1 MGKGKSSAALQYIN
15 DSRDKR
21 YLYVTPYLSECQRVQ
36 IACPDLQFKEPSDT
50 GALPTKSADLLRLL
64 SEGQNVVL
72 SHELFKLLND
82 TAIDCI
88 KEFDYTLFLDEEIEV
103 VEQSGITQD
112 DLKILKEQHLIETDP
127 TSKRVMWLNSQYH
140 GDFERIK
147 REIQQKALYEVEL
160 NIILWQLPPGIFEA
174 FHQVYIMTFLFR
186 GSMLYLYFQ
195 KNGISFQYLH
205 VEKDSQGKYYFSQ
218 GYEEVSE
225 LEKSR
230 IKFLL
235 DVHDGRLN
243 TNYLP
248 ESKKKRDIQEYSGLS
263 SSWHQSRKNKEYI
276 NILKRNA
283 MNYIQN
289 YRHAPKNTVMWTTF
303 KPAVNKYENRRMKAN
318 CRWSGRISCNE
329 CTRPCGVN
337 FVSCNARAINRYADR
352 TTLIYLCNIF
362 PVPPVVQYL
371 SQGTTAEFDADLYAL
386 AQLMQW
392 IWRSAI
398 RRGEAVSL
406 YLPSARMRKLLLDW
420 LG

>member
-15 DSRDKR
+15 DNRDKR
-21 YLYVTPYLSECQRVQ
+21 YLYVAPYLSECERVQ
-36 IACPDLQFKEPSDT
+36 IACPDLHFKAPDT
-50 GALPTKSADLLRLL
+50 EVLPTKSADLLRLL

-82 TAIDCI
+82 TAIECI

-112 DLKILKEQHLIETDP
+112 DLKILKEQHLIETDL
-127 TSKRVMWLNSQYH
+127 TSKRVKWLDSQYH
-140 GDFERIK
+140 GDFERTK
-147 REIQQKALYEVEL
+147 REIQQKALYEVEQ

-174 FHQVYIMTFLFR
+174 FHQVYIMTFLFC

-195 KNGISFQYLH
+195 KYGISFQYLH
-205 VEKDSQGKYYFSQ
+205 VEKDSQEKYYFSQ

-225 LEKSR
+225 LEKAR
-230 IKFLL
+230 IKSLL
-235 DVHDGRLN
+235 DVYEGRLN

-248 ESKKKRDIQEYSGLS
+248 ESKRNRDIQEYSGLS

-276 NILKRNA
+276 NVLKRNA

-289 YRHAPKNTVMWTTF
+289 YRRVPKNTVMWTTF
-303 KPAVNKYENRRMKAN
+303 KFAANKYENPRMKVN
-318 CRWSGRISCNE
+318 CRKRERVGCDACREKSCK
-329 CTRPCGVN
+329 RN
-337 FVSCNARAINRYADR
+337 FVSCNARATNRYADR
-352 TTLIYLCNIF
+352 TTLVYICNIF
-362 PVPPVVQYL
+362 PIPPVVQYL
-371 SQGTTAEFDADLYAL
+371 SQGTTAEFDANLYAL

>member
-1 MGKGKSSAALQYIN
+1 M
-15 DSRDKR
+15 
-21 YLYVTPYLSECQRVQ
+21 
-36 IACPDLQFKEPSDT
+36 QFKEPSDT

-82 TAIDCI
+82 TAIDRI

-103 VEQSGITQD
+103 VELSDITQD
-112 DLKILKEQHLIETDP
+112 DLKILKEQRLIEIDP
-127 TSKRVMWLNSQYH
+127 TSKRVKWLDSQYH
-140 GDFERIK
+140 GDFERTK
-147 REIQQKALYEVEL
+147 REIQQKALYEVEQ

-186 GSMLYLYFQ
+186 GSMLFLYFQ
-195 KNGISFQYLH
+195 KYGMSFQYLH
-205 VEKDSQGKYYFSQ
+205 IEKDSQEKYYFSQ
-218 GYEEVSE
+218 GYEEVSK
-225 LEKSR
+225 LEKVR
-230 IKFLL
+230 IKSLL
-235 DVHDGRLN
+235 DVYEGRLN

-248 ESKKKRDIQEYSGLS
+248 ESKKKRNIQEYSGLS

-303 KPAVNKYENRRMKAN
+303 KPAANKYENRRMKAN

-337 FVSCNARAINRYADR
+337 FVSCNARATNRYAGR

>member
-1 MGKGKSSAALQYIN
+1 M
-15 DSRDKR
+15 
-21 YLYVTPYLSECQRVQ
+21 
-36 IACPDLQFKEPSDT
+36 QFKEPSDT

-82 TAIDCI
+82 TAIDRI

-103 VEQSGITQD
+103 VELSDITQD
-112 DLKILKEQHLIETDP
+112 DLKILKEQRLIEIDP
-127 TSKRVMWLNSQYH
+127 TSKRVKWLDSQYH
-140 GDFERIK
+140 GDFERTK
-147 REIQQKALYEVEL
+147 REIQQKALYEVEQ

-186 GSMLYLYFQ
+186 GSMLFLYFQ
-195 KNGISFQYLH
+195 KYGMSFQYLH
-205 VEKDSQGKYYFSQ
+205 IEKDSQEKYYFSQ
-218 GYEEVSE
+218 GYEEVSK
-225 LEKSR
+225 LEKVR
-230 IKFLL
+230 IKSLL
-235 DVHDGRLN
+235 DVYEGRLN

-263 SSWHQSRKNKEYI
+263 SSWHQNRKNKKYI
-276 NILKRNA
+276 NVLNRNA
-283 MNYIQN
+283 VNYIQN
-289 YRHAPKNTVMWTTF
+289 YRHAPKNTVMWTIF
-303 KPAVNKYENRRMKAN
+303 KPAANKYENRRMKAN

-337 FVSCNARAINRYADR
+337 FVSCNARATNRYADR

>member
-1 MGKGKSSAALQYIN
+1 M
-15 DSRDKR
+15 
-21 YLYVTPYLSECQRVQ
+21 
-36 IACPDLQFKEPSDT
+36 QFKEPSDT

-64 SEGQNVVL
+64 SEGQNVAL

-82 TAIDCI
+82 TAIDRI

-103 VEQSGITQD
+103 VELSDITQD
-112 DLKILKEQHLIETDP
+112 DLKILKEQRLIEIDP
-127 TSKRVMWLNSQYH
+127 TSKRVKWLDSQYH
-140 GDFERIK
+140 GDFERTK
-147 REIQQKALYEVEL
+147 REIQQKTLYEVEQ

-186 GSMLYLYFQ
+186 GSMLFLYFQ
-195 KNGISFQYLH
+195 KYGMSFQYLH
-205 VEKDSQGKYYFSQ
+205 VEKDSQEKYYFSQ
-218 GYEEVSE
+218 GYEEVSK
-225 LEKSR
+225 LEKVR

-235 DVHDGRLN
+235 DVYEGRLN

-263 SSWHQSRKNKEYI
+263 SSWHQNRKNKKYI
-276 NILKRNA
+276 NVLNRNA
-283 MNYIQN
+283 VNYIQN
-289 YRHAPKNTVMWTTF
+289 YRHAPKNTVIWTTF
-303 KPAVNKYENRRMKAN
+303 KPAANKYENRRMKAN
-318 CRWSGRISCNE
+318 CRWNGRISCSE

-337 FVSCNARAINRYADR
+337 FVSCNARATNRYADR

-362 PVPPVVQYL
+362 PVPPVLQYL
-371 SQGTTAEFDADLYAL
+371 SQGTTAEFDADSYAL

-392 IWRSAI
+392 VWRSAI
-398 RRGEAVSL
+398 RNDEAVSL